1 MELDFIIAGAQKS
14 GTTTLH
20 NLLRTHPDIYIPKT
34 PQELHFFDHESN
46 YVKGMPWF
54 ESHFKESKEE
64 HCCGQTSPLYI
75 YHPEAAQ
82 RIHQSFPKVKL
93 IFILRNP
100 VERAYSHY
108 YHSIKKGYEWLS
120 FEEVLKDEA
129 ARIVTNP
136 ISRNRFSYKDRGFYG
151 RQLSEYLKY
160 FSQDQIKVVQ
170 SELLNSNTAA
180 ELNGVFRFLDLPE
193 TGAKIVEEAPSL
205 QRNASKIP
213 RFQPVQR
220 LNAKFRHRL
229 PSICKRIDK
238 LNLISKKY
246 PPMPAKIKEEL
257 YKAYEE
263 DSRSIC
269 ELFDLD
275 ASAWKIPY
283 ANASEIKG
291 YTSSTT

>member
-20 NLLRTHPDIYIPKT
+20 NLMRAHSDIYMPKT
-34 PQELHFFDHESN
+34 PQELHFFDNEEN
-46 YVKGMPWF
+46 FVKGMPWF
-54 ESHFKESKEE
+54 ESHFEESKEE
-64 HCCGQTSPLYI
+64 HCSGQTSPLYI
-75 YHPEAAQ
+75 YHPEAAK
-82 RIHQSFPKVKL
+82 RIHQSFPQVKL

-100 VERAYSHY
+100 VDRAYSHY

-120 FEEVLKDEA
+120 FEEALINEA
-129 ARIVTNP
+129 ARIVTDP

-170 SELLNSNTAA
+170 SELLKSNAAA
-180 ELNGVFRFLDLPE
+180 ELNEVCRFLDLPE
-193 TGAKIVEEAPSL
+193 IGDKIVEKIPNI

-213 RFQPVQR
+213 RSQPIQR
-220 LNAKFRHRL
+220 LSAKYRHRL

-238 LNLISKKY
+238 LNLVSKKY
-246 PPMPAKIKEEL
+246 PPMLTKIKEEL
-257 YKAYEE
+257 YKTYEE

-275 ASAWKIPY
+275 TSVWKIPD
-283 ANASEIKG
+283 AKASESAG
-291 YTSSTT
+291 S